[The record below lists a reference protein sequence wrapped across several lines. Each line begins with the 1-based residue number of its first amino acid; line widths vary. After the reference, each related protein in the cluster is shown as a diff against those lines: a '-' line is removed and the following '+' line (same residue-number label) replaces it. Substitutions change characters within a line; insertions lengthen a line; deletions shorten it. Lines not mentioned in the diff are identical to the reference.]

1 MTPRAA
7 AVSDVRA
14 LLLTDVVDSTAL
26 AARIGDDRMAQVWVA
41 HDRVAR
47 DLLQVHGGREIDKTD
62 GMLMLFD
69 AAASALAFTRAYHHR
84 LAALEVPLAA
94 RAGLHVGAVILREN
108 TAADIALGAKPVE
121 VDGLAK
127 PTTARIMAIA
137 RGGQTLLSAEAR
149 DALLGMGLAIHSHGH
164 WMIKGVTEPI
174 ELFEATSPGDE
185 GTAAPMQPP
194 EDSDKAYRV
203 VQTAEWWLP
212 VRDIPHNLPHQS
224 TSFIGREADV
234 GAARALLAS
243 TRLLTLLGMG
253 GLGKTR
259 LALRVAAEEI
269 HRYPDGVWF
278 LDLSPLRDSA
288 LVAAEAAQVMGVQA
302 EPGRAMLQSVC
313 AHLKNRRALIVLDN
327 CEHLLQASAAFA
339 SAVLKAAPFVR
350 IVASSREALHVP
362 GEQALPLRPLPLP
375 ARDSTVTALLQ
386 SPAVQLFVER
396 AQQHRPS
403 FSLDAAQAP
412 AVAELVLRLE
422 GIPLALE
429 LAAARVRVLP
439 VADINARLKDRYR
452 VLTGGGSVLQARQQT
467 LRGLVDWSYELL
479 SADEQTLFRR
489 LGVFIGG
496 FDLAAAGAVCGF
508 EPLDDDVLDLLSSL
522 VEKSLVQF
530 LETDDGGRYRM
541 LETLRDYAREK
552 LAGSGE
558 EATTAARHCEQFF
571 TLTKQ
576 ARNGMRG
583 AAQAEW
589 IQRLETDL
597 DNVRAA
603 FTHALG
609 GAVDPL
615 IAMKMCNALLSF
627 WTLRGYTS
635 EGMVLTRAAL
645 ALPAVQ
651 ADAQAHA
658 FGLYAAAA
666 LAEAQSDH
674 AEARRLLEECLALRR
689 PRGNAVEI
697 AATLSTLS
705 LARLQ
710 AGDPDAAAASEQE
723 ALQLFRDLG
732 ERAGE
737 AIGLLHLAQIAAWQ
751 GDAAKAQP
759 YLDQSLAI
767 ARELR
772 HQEIEGECEL
782 LAAELAYRADDRQQ
796 AQLWCRRALSLCRE
810 AADRRGEANA
820 LRWLA
825 RCEMADDRASAQ
837 ARLALALP
845 AFRSFEM
852 WDALVAGLEDCAE
865 LAERDGDTL
874 LAARLLFATTR
885 ARQRMQ
891 LPPPPLERERLALLA
906 ARLQQ
911 ALGVADLATA
921 CGDAPAW
928 DIEEALRNALRGTDT
943 QPAATVLDGRA

>member
-1 MTPRAA
+1 M
-7 AVSDVRA
+7 
-14 LLLTDVVDSTAL
+14 
-26 AARIGDDRMAQVWVA
+26 
-41 HDRVAR
+41 
-47 DLLQVHGGREIDKTD
+47 
-62 GMLMLFD
+62 
-69 AAASALAFTRAYHHR
+69 
-84 LAALEVPLAA
+84 
-94 RAGLHVGAVILREN
+94 ILREN
-108 TAADIALGAKPVE
+108 SAVDIARGAKPVE

-127 PTTARIMAIA
+127 PTTARIMALA
-137 RGGQTLLSAEAR
+137 CGGQTLLSAEAR
-149 DALLGMGLAIHSHGH
+149 DALHVLGLAMHSHGH
-164 WMIKGVTEPI
+164 WVVKGVAEPLEI
-174 ELFEATSPGDE
+174 FEALNATNGALNAEP
-185 GTAAPMQPP
+185 QPL
-194 EDSDKAYRV
+194 EDSEKAHRV
-203 VQTAEWWLP
+203 VRTAEWWLP
-212 VRDIPHNLPHQS
+212 VRDIPHNLPHQA
-224 TSFIGREADV
+224 TSFVGREAEI
-234 GAARALLAS
+234 ATARTMLAS

-288 LVAAEAAQVMGVQA
+288 LVAAEAAQVMGVQP
-302 EPGRAMLQSVC
+302 EPGRATLQSVC
-313 AHLKNRRALIVLDN
+313 THLKSRHTLIVLDN

-375 ARDSTVTALLQ
+375 AQDASVAALLH
-386 SPAVQLFVER
+386 SPAVQLFVAR

-403 FSLDAAQAP
+403 FSLDAAHAP
-412 AVAELVLRLE
+412 AVAELVARLE

-452 VLTGGGSVLQARQQT
+452 VLTGGASVLQARQQT
-467 LRGLVDWSYELL
+467 LRGLVDWSYDLL
-479 SADEQTLFRR
+479 NADEQTLFRR

-508 EPLDDDVLDLLSSL
+508 EPLDEDVLDLLSSL

-530 LETDDGGRYRM
+530 VEADDGGRYRM

-552 LAGSGE
+552 LRESDE

-583 AAQAEW
+583 AEQAEW

-615 IAMKMCNALLSF
+615 IAMKMCNALLAF
-627 WTLRGYTS
+627 WTLRGYTP

-651 ADAQAHA
+651 ADDQAHA
-658 FGLYAAAA
+658 FGLYVAAT
-666 LAEAQSDH
+666 LADAQSDH
-674 AEARRLLEECLALRR
+674 AEARRLLEECLTLRR
-689 PRGNAVEI
+689 ARGNAVEI

-705 LARLQ
+705 VARLQ
-710 AGDPDAAAASEQE
+710 AGDADAAAASEQE
-723 ALQLFRDLG
+723 ALQTFRRLG
-732 ERAGE
+732 DRSGE
-737 AIGLLHLAQIAAWQ
+737 AIALLHLAQIAAWQ
-751 GDAAKAQP
+751 GDAAKAHMH
-759 YLDQSLAI
+759 LEQSLAI
-767 ARELR
+767 ARERRYL
-772 HQEIEGECEL
+772 ELEGECEL
-782 LAAELAYRADDRQQ
+782 LAAELAYRVGDGTQ
-796 AQLWCRRALSLCRE
+796 AQLWCRRSLSLCRE

-825 RCEMADDRASAQ
+825 RCEMADNGASAQ
-837 ARLALALP
+837 ARLVLALP
-845 AFRSFEM
+845 AFRSLEM
-852 WDALVAGLEDCAE
+852 WDALVAGIEDYAE
-865 LAERDGDTL
+865 LAERRGDAV
-874 LAARLLFATTR
+874 LAARLLDATTR
-885 ARQRMQ
+885 ARLRMQ

-906 ARLQQ
+906 ARLQPL
-911 ALGVADLATA
+911 AGVAEAAASSDEQ
-921 CGDAPAW
+921 PW
-928 DIEEALRNALRGTDT
+928 DIEEALRQALRSADA
-943 QPAATVLDGRA
+943 QAVLPAAEVRS